1 MAAVPLPRGGLGGQ
15 ELPGAGV
22 IAGLRDGYG
31 KARPNQTLLQ
41 PNRRLTRDVDVPRV
55 DPIAITLQATK
66 FDLDFPA
73 KGCLAQ
79 VRRGRRGRVEA
90 SRNRSGHLD
99 LG

>member
-1 MAAVPLPRGGLGGQ
+1 LSLLFRVTGVQTCALP
-15 ELPGAGV
+15 
-22 IAGLRDGYG
+22 IS
-31 KARPNQTLLQ
+31 
-41 PNRRLTRDVDVPRV
+41 
-55 DPIAITLQATK
+55 TK

-79 VRRGRRGRVEA
+79 IRRGRCGRVEA